1 MARDDWRLRI
11 ELNPGDA
18 HGLLARLHLVD
29 TDAGELAS
37 ELRNQRLAV
46 THDEDTVFVY
56 ADSLAQL
63 GHAVTVIDHELGRLG
78 IDAQRR
84 PVADRPLLHPG
95 RAAEIAIFR

>member
-46 THDEDTVFVY
+46 THDEDK
-56 ADSLAQL
+56 
-63 GHAVTVIDHELGRLG
+63 I
-78 IDAQRR
+78 
-84 PVADRPLLHPG
+84 G
-95 RAAEIAIFR
+95 RAHV